1 MQKLDRRSG
10 PRRSGGPASVLDGA
24 PAAATAAAK
33 DEERRH
39 GDRRKRKPG
48 VAALFGAILG
58 VQQPHAEG

>member
-10 PRRSGGPASVLDGA
+10 PRRSGGPSAALDAA
-24 PAAATAAAK
+24 PAAPAK
-33 DEERRH
+33 PEERRS

-58 VQQPHAEG
+58 VQQPHSEA